1 MKPALRMMAHN
12 APAGMVKA
20 PVVLVVVT
28 LSDAAS
34 SGEVVTD
41 TPDKL
46 AAGTA
51 IPTGIVLHIVGSGA
65 QVEL

>member
-1 MKPALRMMAHN
+1 MMAHR
-12 APAGMVKA
+12 APAGMVNA

-28 LSDAAS
+28 LSVAAS
-34 SGEVVTD
+34 SGDVD
-41 TPDKL
+41 TLTPLKF

-51 IPTGIVLHIVGSGA
+51 IPTGIVLHVVGSGA